1 MLDVLIKGGNI
12 VDGSGKPAFH
22 ADVAIEDG
30 RIVAVEPLPEAV
42 ARYEVDARGMVVAP
56 GFIDMHSHADFTLP
70 ILPTADS
77 KVRQGIT
84 LEVIGNCGVSPAP
97 LREGTRQHVE
107 QSNLLSDVALP
118 WEWDDFGTY
127 LSWLENYR
135 IAVNVVALVGH
146 GAVRIAVMGM
156 SDATPT
162 PEQLTVMQEET
173 RLAMEQGAMG
183 LSSGLVY
190 PPGCYSQTEEL
201 VSLARIV
208 AEHQGMYFSHI
219 RGEGPTLIEAIS
231 EAIAIGQQTGVPVQ
245 IGHLKA
251 SGRHNWPKMAQA
263 LQLIDNA
270 RAMGLDVAADMY
282 PYIAGSTTLSAL
294 LPTWAQADGV
304 LALLSRLR
312 DSEERARIFRA
323 IEWEMLN
330 NDYQWD
336 HIFISGCTARPQ
348 YEGRHIAELAAEAG
362 KAPEDTVMDILLEAE
377 AQVFMALFIMDE
389 ENVRLGLRHP
399 AIVIG
404 TDGDGRATYGPLS
417 RGKPHPRNYG
427 TFPRLLGHYVRD
439 EGLMPLEAMVG
450 KFTGQAAARLGLT
463 DRGFV
468 RPGMWGDVVIFSPQ
482 TIRDRATFA
491 DPHQYPEGILWVF
504 INGQAVVADGVHTG
518 ARPGRVLRR

>member
-1 MLDVLIKGGNI
+1 
-12 VDGSGKPAFH
+12 
-22 ADVAIEDG
+22 
-30 RIVAVEPLPEAV
+30 
-42 ARYEVDARGMVVAP
+42 
-56 GFIDMHSHADFTLP
+56 
-70 ILPTADS
+70 
-77 KVRQGIT
+77 
-84 LEVIGNCGVSPAP
+84 
-97 LREGTRQHVE
+97 
-107 QSNLLSDVALP
+107 
-118 WEWDDFGTY
+118 
-127 LSWLENYR
+127 
-135 IAVNVVALVGH
+135 
-146 GAVRIAVMGM
+146 
-156 SDATPT
+156 
-162 PEQLTVMQEET
+162 
-173 RLAMEQGAMG
+173 
-183 LSSGLVY
+183 
-190 PPGCYSQTEEL
+190 
-201 VSLARIV
+201 
-208 AEHQGMYFSHI
+208 
-219 RGEGPTLIEAIS
+219 
-231 EAIAIGQQTGVPVQ
+231 
-245 IGHLKA
+245 
-251 SGRHNWPKMAQA
+251 
-263 LQLIDNA
+263 
-270 RAMGLDVAADMY
+270 
-282 PYIAGSTTLSAL
+282 
-294 LPTWAQADGV
+294 V

-504 INGQAVVADGVHTG
+504 INGRAVVADGVHTG